1 MSVVLDSA
9 RERSF
14 LLVLDA
20 GDMTELARA
29 ETPHHIPYGF
39 HGAFEGKDDQ

>member
-1 MSVVLDSA
+1 M
-9 RERSF
+9 

-29 ETPHHIPYGF
+29 EISRAVPPGF
-39 HGAFEGKDDQ
+39 HGNFVRSH